1 MEVLHNTI
9 LFLVLI
15 ILGLSSPASAKN
27 LEEILSSNDP
37 FSTLP
42 TPELAKVV
50 KQLEP
55 FEYQANEKQRLIID
69 LFKMRHLAIT
79 GKYNAALSLL
89 EKYDSPSIHPNL
101 RVRAY
106 TIALP
111 VYHITGKYVK
121 AFKTLQKI
129 QQLLP
134 WITNDTLKY
143 IALSLAAE
151 LYIDSGDLDKALRY
165 ALQDVDAAKKTHDVM
180 NLCSVYDSVA
190 GTYYKRNELK
200 NAEKFYKKM
209 LAYCNTKPAPL
220 FSGMAHNGLGIVLQK
235 QNRHAEAIQHF
246 KKAQQLCEEAHYHF
260 GISFSLLSQAQ
271 SYLALNNLKLART
284 YTDQALNSFEPS
296 GLGDNL
302 MEVYELE
309 SQLAM
314 RKNDYKSEL
323 EWRKKK
329 WLAEKA
335 VIDRSKAIRIAQ
347 LTVEFEV
354 KNKEQHIEQLTQ
366 ENQLL
371 ALQKQSNQQ
380 QSLIIILVLIVIALF
395 SILLWIRAQRE
406 RGVFKHMS
414 QIDPLTKLYNHAYCY
429 SIAETRFHE
438 CNRNHQP
445 FTVVVADIDWFKF
458 VNDTYGHAAGD
469 KVLKSIADVL
479 KSCFTERGIVGRTGG
494 EEFTCFLPGVSAQQA
509 RDFVQNCREQ
519 VQPVV
524 DYGKK
529 IEVTLSYGI
538 AENQGHYHTLDT
550 LVRDADDALY
560 KAKRNGRN
568 QIMIFHPKKKKTP

>member
-1 MEVLHNTI
+1 M
-9 LFLVLI
+9 
-15 ILGLSSPASAKN
+15 
-27 LEEILSSNDP
+27 
-37 FSTLP
+37 
-42 TPELAKVV
+42 
-50 KQLEP
+50 
-55 FEYQANEKQRLIID
+55 
-69 LFKMRHLAIT
+69 
-79 GKYNAALSLL
+79 
-89 EKYDSPSIHPNL
+89 
-101 RVRAY
+101 
-106 TIALP
+106 
-111 VYHITGKYVK
+111 
-121 AFKTLQKI
+121 
-129 QQLLP
+129 P
-134 WITNDTLKY
+134 WTDNKTLKY
-143 IALSLAAE
+143 LLLSSATD
-151 LYIDSGDLDKALRY
+151 LYIDAGDLNKALDFSKK
-165 ALQDVDAAKKTHDVM
+165 ALEAAKESHIPINICTAYDELGASLFKLQRYEQALLSDNTM
-180 NLCSVYDSVA
+180 IQLCDSI
-190 GTYYKRNELK
+190 
-200 NAEKFYKKM
+200 
-209 LAYCNTKPAPL
+209 PAPL
-220 FSGMAHNGLGIVLQK
+220 ASAGGHLGKGMSLQK
-235 QNRHAEAIQHF
+235 LGRHAEALQELEIALNGFQKMDYKIGIGYALLFTASSQISTAQYNSARNNLNKLIPILESLEQWNSLKDAYSYQSLLYEKEENYQSALQWF
-246 KKAQQLCEEAHYHF
+246 KKQFDAEKKVLD
-260 GISFSLLSQAQ
+260 
-271 SYLALNNLKLART
+271 KT
-284 YTDQALNSFEPS
+284 QALQIAKLQVEY
-296 GLGDNL
+296 
-302 MEVYELE
+302 EV
-309 SQLAM
+309 
-314 RKNDYKSEL
+314 NH
-323 EWRKKK
+323 
-329 WLAEKA
+329 
-335 VIDRSKAIRIAQ
+335 
-347 LTVEFEV
+347 
-354 KNKEQHIEQLTQ
+354 KEQHIEQLTQ
-366 ENQLL
+366 ENKLL

-538 AENQGHYHTLDT
+538 AENQGRYHTLDT